1 MPPCVLTSATP
12 AKSLWKGEMPY
23 MLGISEEGNESL
35 CGVCGL
41 PSFLP
46 HQIGK
51 YLLQHGS
58 ASNNLIETIAFE
70 AAVTNTILAV
80 TL

>member
-1 MPPCVLTSATP
+1 
-12 AKSLWKGEMPY
+12 MPY

-41 PSFLP
+41 LSFLT

-51 YLLQHGS
+51 YWLQHGS

-70 AAVTNTILAV
+70 AGETNTILVV
-80 TL
+80 TWEARKMTK